1 MALDRHAWP
10 AAHSLA
16 FCLLV
21 GPRPPH
27 SSSAPLSLVHS
38 RRCYSPSSPR
48 RVRFQLV
55 SAGGARE
62 PRGRRPRRGR
72 GAPLSRAWWGGR
84 RAVCAC
90 ARLPVPRTASS
101 RRALRPRRD
110 IVRAH
115 GPRLLGAKES
125 VRIQTEGRALGRPL
139 ARRPA
144 LSRAL
149 TVTMVTRVAG
159 RAKACGQGVSRKVGG
174 ATRGASGCPQC
185 PGDVVSAPGSP
196 SLPGDAQVASRCDW
210 VRSREQNPVT
220 PPPKNDR
227 ASAEE
232 PVHLRPR
239 PAPAKYQ
246 VGDLISLSRDC

>member
-10 AAHSLA
+10 AAHSLP

-72 GAPLSRAWWGGR
+72 GAPLSRAWWGWG
-84 RAVCAC
+84 
-90 ARLPVPRTASS
+90 ARLSAPALGCQPRTASS